1 MTIQY
6 IFGEIEY
13 DFCLKSRVHRI
24 QWFIIMNPF
33 CAETNAAIISDFDHG
48 DDDDDDATHIKY
60 VWIFCVFQNTS
71 NNHKA

>member
-1 MTIQY
+1 
-6 IFGEIEY
+6 
-13 DFCLKSRVHRI
+13 
-24 QWFIIMNPF
+24 MNPF

-48 DDDDDDATHIKY
+48 DDDDDDDATHIKY